1 VSTYCFFC
9 PSCDFVTTSN
19 VHGLVPACSHGPM
32 KRDYRAENT
41 AVQTLQLKRERETG
55 GSSAVRD
62 LFLPS
67 AKDYAGPSDPDGSK
81 GIRQWNDEHVPGNG
95 NKRPLRP
102 ESPRKVW

>member
-1 VSTYCFFC
+1 MATYCWYCKTCGVRWEGNFAGQHC
-9 PSCDFVTTSN
+9 ASPDV
-19 VHGLVPACSHGPM
+19 
-32 KRDYRAENT
+32 KRDYRAE
-41 AVQTLQLKRERETG
+41 AAGVQTLQLKRERETG

-67 AKDYAGPSDPDGSK
+67 AKDYAGPGDPDGSK
-81 GIRQWNDEHVPGNG
+81 GIRQWNDEHTPGNG